1 MEPALIVLIVV
12 LILLLIIALS
22 CIRIVSHKTC
32 QIIEFLGKYQTTW
45 ESGLHFKIP
54 LLQKVVMKVS
64 LKEQVGDYPPQAII
78 TKDNVSLMIDT
89 VVYYRVFDAKKFCYG
104 VENPWFALENLTATT
119 LRNFCGKKDL
129 DEALI
134 SRNEINANMEA
145 ELDQATNAWGI
156 DITRVEVKDITPP
169 TDVLTAIEK
178 QLKAEREK
186 RASILLAEGQ
196 KQSAITRAEGEKQ
209 AKVLA
214 AQAEKEA
221 QIEIATGKAESIRI
235 VSQAEADAIDRISS
249 ANITKEYVA
258 LKQLETLT
266 DVGNGQATKLIL
278 PTELAS
284 SAAGLNYAGE
294 MLGIQSIPPA
304 QPKKPEPAQKPAAKL
319 KKPVTEDTT
328 DLSE

>member
-1 MEPALIVLIVV
+1 M
-12 LILLLIIALS
+12 
-22 CIRIVSHKTC
+22 
-32 QIIEFLGKYQTTW
+32 
-45 ESGLHFKIP
+45 
-54 LLQKVVMKVS
+54 
-64 LKEQVGDYPPQAII
+64 
-78 TKDNVSLMIDT
+78 
-89 VVYYRVFDAKKFCYG
+89 
-104 VENPWFALENLTATT
+104 
-119 LRNFCGKKDL
+119 
-129 DEALI
+129 
-134 SRNEINANMEA
+134 
-145 ELDQATNAWGI
+145 
-156 DITRVEVKDITPP
+156 
-169 TDVLTAIEK
+169 EK

-266 DVGNGQATKLIL
+266 DIGNGQATKLIL

-304 QPKKPEPAQKPAAKL
+304 QPKKPEPAAKP
-319 KKPVTEDTT
+319 KKPVLEETP
-328 DLSE
+328 DLD

>member
-1 MEPALIVLIVV
+1 MWIVWIIIAV
-12 LILLLIIALS
+12 LIIAGMLS
-22 CIRIVSHKTC
+22 CVRIVNHQTC

-54 LLQKVVMKVS
+54 LLQRVVMKVS
-64 LKEQVGDYPPQAII
+64 LKEQVGDYPPQSII
-78 TKDNVSLMIDT
+78 TKDNVSLQIDT
-89 VVYYRVFDAKKFCYG
+89 VVYFRVFDAKKFCYG

-129 DEALI
+129 DEALV

-169 TDVLTAIEK
+169 TDVLTAMEK

-186 RASILLAEGQ
+186 RASILLAEGE
-196 KQSAITRAEGEKQ
+196 KQSAITRAEGAKQ

-221 QIEIATGKAESIRI
+221 QVEIANGKAESIRI
-235 VSQAEADAIDRISS
+235 VAAAESEAIDKISS
-249 ANITKEYVA
+249 ADISKEYIA
-258 LKQLETLT
+258 LEQLKTLT
-266 DVGNGQATKLIL
+266 KVGNGQATKLIV

-284 SAAGLNYAGE
+284 SAASLNYAGE
-294 MLGIQSIPPA
+294 MLGLQSVS
-304 QPKKPEPAQKPAAKL
+304 PKNNENDT
-319 KKPVTEDTT
+319 KKGETA
-328 DLSE
+328 